1 MSEGLRRR
9 YIAGNWKMFKTVSE
23 TEQFIASLLPRISV
37 GDTSEVVLCAPFT
50 ALGTLVDSTRG
61 SRVKVA
67 AQNMHEAE
75 EGAFTGEISARML
88 TEIDVAAV
96 VLGHSERRQ
105 YFSETDQAMR
115 QKVAAALA
123 NGLEPIVCVGESES
137 EREGGKTEQR
147 LATQLAAALADV
159 PQRQLD
165 NVVVAYEPVW
175 AIGTGK
181 VATPDQAGQTVAF
194 IRAELAKIDA
204 DAAQRVRILYGGSVN
219 PQNALELLG
228 QRNIDGALIGG
239 ASLDPEGFA
248 QIVSISD
255 SLG

>member
-1 MSEGLRRR
+1 MSEGSRRR
-9 YIAGNWKMFKTVSE
+9 YIAGNWKMFKTVFE
-23 TEQFIASLLPRISV
+23 AEQFIASLLPRISGSDV
-37 GDTSEVVLCAPFT
+37 SEVVLCAPFT
-50 ALGTLVDSTRG
+50 ALGPLVDSTRG

-75 EGAFTGEISARML
+75 EGAFTGEISAGML

-105 YFSETDQAMR
+105 YFHETDQSMR

-123 NGLEPIVCVGESES
+123 SGLEPIVCVGESES

-147 LATQLAAALADV
+147 LATQLASALADV
-159 PQRQLD
+159 PQSQLD
-165 NVVVAYEPVW
+165 NVVVAYEPIW

-181 VATPDQAGQTVAF
+181 VATPDQAEQTIAF
-194 IRAELAKIDA
+194 IRGELAKIDT
-204 DAAQRVRILYGGSVN
+204 DAARRVRILYGGSVN
-219 PQNALELLG
+219 PQNAQELLG
-228 QRNIDGALIGG
+228 QPNIDGALIGG

-248 QIVSISD
+248 QIVSITD
-255 SLG
+255 NLG